1 MSERRFNE
9 VFSQRLQYYM
19 GLHKITQVDLAKR
32 LGVGTT
38 SVHNWCSGIKT
49 PRMDKVD
56 KMCQIFGCLR
66 SDLIN
71 EVSSESFTLTPRE
84 RTLVA
89 HYRKADIGTKAS
101 VDKLLDMPGESIPD
115 MSAG

>member
-1 MSERRFNE
+1 MSEKKFNE
-9 VFSQRLQYYM
+9 VFSRRLQYYM
-19 GLHKITQVDLAKR
+19 GLHGITQVELAKR

-56 KMCQIFGCLR
+56 KMCQIFGCAR

-71 EVSSESFTLTPRE
+71 EPAPAADITLTPTE
-84 RTLVA
+84 RSLIIG
-89 HYRKADIGTKAS
+89 YRAADPGTQAS
-101 VDKLLDMPGESIPD
+101 VRKLLDVGEEMRESE
-115 MSAG
+115 AG